1 MQKPD
6 EAPIWNTITDLQND
20 WDTLSSSSLAR
31 LADIWKEQQ
40 EHLKK
45 SEAVAKFNTALRR
58 SWAIET
64 GILEGL
70 YTLDRGIT
78 ALLIER
84 GIEAAL
90 IPRDASNR
98 APSELAA
105 ILQDQEKALE

>member
-1 MQKPD
+1 MTWTHI
-6 EAPIWNTITDLQND
+6 EDLPLTYENLAS
-20 WDTLSSSSLAR
+20 TSLAR

-40 EHLKK
+40 EQLKK
-45 SEAVAKFNTALRR
+45 SEAVAKFNTALKR

-84 GIEAAL
+84 GIEATL
-90 IPRDASNR
+90 IPHDASNR

-105 ILQDQEKALE
+105 ILIDQEKALEW